1 MAKRMKFSVVGLP
14 HYTIWHL
21 YEPSVDD
28 IRHMEE
34 MEKERKAKEAE
45 EAAKKQKEDKIK
57 EQFDNKGK
65 DWEKEK
71 ATVQDLVQKAKNA
84 EKAEKEEAKKNEE
97 EKKAKE
103 DAKENTKS
111 EKTKEEKPKEAAK
124 KESAD
129 AKKDVEKRQEI
140 HEVWGVDEKE
150 HWGPKQ

>member
-45 EAAKKQKEDKIK
+45 EAAKKERIDKIH
-57 EQFDNKGK
+57 ESFDPKNS

-71 ATVQDLVQKAKNA
+71 AAVQDLVQKAKN
-84 EKAEKEEAKKNEE
+84 EEKEAESAKEE
-97 EKKAKE
+97 PAKAAAPRKHAAPEKKDGE
-103 DAKENTKS
+103 KS
-111 EKTKEEKPKEAAK
+111 
-124 KESAD
+124 
-129 AKKDVEKRQEI
+129 
-140 HEVWGVDEKE
+140 
-150 HWGPKQ
+150 